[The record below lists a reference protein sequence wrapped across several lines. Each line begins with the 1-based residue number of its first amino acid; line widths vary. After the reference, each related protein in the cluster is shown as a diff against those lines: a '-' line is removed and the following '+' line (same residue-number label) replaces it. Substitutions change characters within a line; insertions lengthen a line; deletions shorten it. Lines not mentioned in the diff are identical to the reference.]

1 MNGNVALRM
10 LHFGKLPSRG
20 DFVRSA
26 HAPALIQTLD
36 HWLTGGIESLAAD
49 PRWKTL
55 YDRAVPTQFAF
66 LGTRSHKGLA
76 GHLIASNDASGRR
89 FPFITA
95 GLLEVDEP
103 MAYIARCP
111 LVLARPWQRF
121 ELAARQAYAS
131 PDASSLLAEMGHT
144 PVEMASSAAAY
155 DANFRDF
162 LELQTV
168 GSLQALLQQSGHVL
182 SLRTL
187 VLGLGLLLQPVPA
200 SGTQRLD
207 KGLLLPLP
215 QDAMLRPLVAAL
227 WLELIVDFLAKA
239 AFELALFLPQPG
251 PESPAV
257 LALGFDGASSP
268 MLHALIDRDFGR
280 QVFVDASAADWVE
293 EFVPQDYGVKKLS
306 TYLGQPA
313 LSLRQA
319 VDSFKEAFLGS

>member
-1 MNGNVALRM
+1 MTGTLALRM

-36 HWLTGGIESLAAD
+36 TWLTGGIESLAAD
-49 PRWKTL
+49 PRWKQL
-55 YDRAVPTQFAF
+55 YDRAAPAQFAF
-66 LGTRSHKGLA
+66 LGTRSNKGLA

-95 GLLEVDEP
+95 GLLEVEEP
-103 MAYIARCP
+103 LAFFARCP

-121 ELAARQAYAS
+121 ETAARQAYAAQ
-131 PDASSLLAEMGHT
+131 DASSLLAEMGQV
-144 PVEMASSAAAY
+144 PVELASSAAAY

-162 LELQTV
+162 SELQTV
-168 GSLQALLQQSGHVL
+168 GSLQAMLQQAGHVL
-182 SLRTL
+182 SVRTL

-215 QDAMLRPLVAAL
+215 LDPMYRPLVASL
-227 WLELIVDFLAKA
+227 WLELIAGFLAKA
-239 AFELALFLPQPG
+239 PFELALFLPQAGG
-251 PESPAV
+251 PASAA
-257 LALGFDGASSP
+257 LALGFDGASSR
-268 MLHALIDRDFGR
+268 MLHALIDRDFGQ
-280 QVFVDASAADWVE
+280 QVFIDATAADWVE
-293 EFVPQDYGVKKLS
+293 EFVQQDYGVKKLS
-306 TYLGQPA
+306 SYLEQPA